1 MGKFGPKNQHC
12 QFKLKFG
19 NYTNSNMQS
28 SMVLFTF
35 SVLDFLGKFSLKNQ
49 NYQFK
54 LKFGSQNNSN
64 RQNSM
69 VLFTFSVLDAKQP
82 FWATLVQKLKLS
94 IQAETWY
101 LD

>member
-1 MGKFGPKNQHC
+1 
-12 QFKLKFG
+12 
-19 NYTNSNMQS
+19 
-28 SMVLFTF
+28 MVLFTF

-54 LKFGSQNNSN
+54 LKFGTQNNSN

-82 FWATLVQKLKLS
+82 FWATLVQKSKLS
-94 IQAETWY
+94 VQAETWY
-101 LD
+101 LDQFVYAEFNGVITHFLF

>member
-1 MGKFGPKNQHC
+1 
-12 QFKLKFG
+12 
-19 NYTNSNMQS
+19 
-28 SMVLFTF
+28 MVLFTF